1 MRWPF
6 RRTQG
11 RRRAPS
17 PAPQRKRDRLGG
29 DAPADVLIT
38 REVDHVCAKPV
49 RWAEPALPSPSV
61 HLGFAD
67 GSEVELDDTHPGTQA
82 LREVAATLLVQGD
95 R

>member
-6 RRTQG
+6 RRAKT
-11 RRRAPS
+11 RRRTAVGTH
-17 PAPQRKRDRLGG
+17 RLE
-29 DAPADVLIT
+29 T
-38 REVDHVCAKPV
+38 RPV
-49 RWAEPALPSPSV
+49 RWAEPALPSPAV